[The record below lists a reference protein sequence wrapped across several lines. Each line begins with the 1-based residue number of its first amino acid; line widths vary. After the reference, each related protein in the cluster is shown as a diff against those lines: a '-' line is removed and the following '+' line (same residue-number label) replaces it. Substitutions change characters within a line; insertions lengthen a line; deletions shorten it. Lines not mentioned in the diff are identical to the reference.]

1 MRPHPQ
7 LHSTPLRLTRPRN
20 DLFRSELAVYHS
32 EHAGS
37 SEGGYA
43 TYIIGGEPRISYL
56 DGVRDTDKMAVD
68 DEEMDEDSE
77 DVSETK
83 ITLVREAD
91 LESARFLF
99 APASIIPKIPTPV
112 ASKEQYA
119 RIHFVHVYSLSPSPI
134 HVSIIHVPLSYSAN
148 CILGTSTLM

>member
-7 LHSTPLRLTRPRN
+7 LHSTSLRLTRPRN
-20 DLFRSELAVYHS
+20 DPFRSELAVYHS

-99 APASIIPKIPTPV
+99 ASASVIPKPFPISTPI

-148 CILGTSTLM
+148 CI